1 MKSAVWETE
10 AVGTDPST
18 RGHIAAATPT
28 IAASGWAMTLSR
40 SMHNQNVALG
50 PPNVLGLP
58 VTVANTD
65 FSSRGGESVSHSP
78 GRVFHPLGHGD
89 VVEVLPVLIEVSPQP
104 LSRVVPSGP
113 RG

>member
-1 MKSAVWETE
+1 
-10 AVGTDPST
+10 
-18 RGHIAAATPT
+18 
-28 IAASGWAMTLSR
+28 
-40 SMHNQNVALG
+40 MHDQNVALG

-58 VTVANTD
+58 VFAVANTY

-78 GRVFHPLGHGD
+78 GRVFQPLGHGD